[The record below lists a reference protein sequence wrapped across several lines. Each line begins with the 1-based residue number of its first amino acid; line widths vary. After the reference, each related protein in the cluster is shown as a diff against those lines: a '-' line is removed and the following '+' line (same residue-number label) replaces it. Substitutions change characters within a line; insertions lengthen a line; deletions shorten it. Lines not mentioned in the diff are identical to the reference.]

1 MLVRTQ
7 HRLLYLIMKKEII
20 KPLKYISPTHKRIFF
35 NFLNS
40 ILTVQYNNILERF
53 KINYRKY
60 PSIVFKESKQRI
72 LSNIDTYFPQYIL
85 TYSFIWN
92 STPEGASF
100 WANVH
105 IAWIRYMQKHKHQ
118 FYV

>member
-1 MLVRTQ
+1 
-7 HRLLYLIMKKEII
+7 MKKEII
-20 KPLKYISPTHKRIFF
+20 KPLKNINSTHKRIFF

-60 PSIVFKESKQRI
+60 PVMLYKESKQKI
-72 LSNIDTYFPQYIL
+72 LSNIDTFFPQYII
-85 TYSFIWN
+85 TYAFIWEF
-92 STPEGASF
+92 TPEGSSF
-100 WANVH
+100 WEEVH
-105 IAWIRYMQKHKHQ
+105 KAWVQYVQKYKYK